1 MDARPNIL
9 WIFADQMRGQAMG
22 CAGDP
27 NARTPNLDR
36 LAARGVRFTN
46 ACSSYPLCV
55 PFRFTLL
62 TGEYAHSRWI
72 PALDWRMSPAE
83 RTIAH
88 EFNDAGYHTCYIG
101 KWHLDGS
108 TTQGDGR
115 AINRMPVAP
124 GRRGGFA
131 EWHGFNLR
139 NGFFDTCVFHGD
151 DPTPVPLGTYQTDG
165 LFDIALDCLKE
176 RAQSAERPFFLS
188 LSVEAPHP
196 PHEAP
201 EEYLERVR
209 RRGVRLRPNVS
220 WEPPND
226 GLDYP
231 PGCRWTERRAEASQI
246 GYYAQIENLDDNM
259 GRLLAYLEES
269 GLARN
274 TYVFFFSDHGEFLG
288 SHGMVSKQ
296 DPREE
301 SINIPFLVHGPG
313 LPSGRLLDEVIC
325 TEDIYPTTLALAGLE
340 PPSPKPGLD
349 LAPYL
354 RGKIECLDRDGV
366 YLEMVEEH
374 RPGMV
379 FYRAPYRG
387 IRTRTH
393 LYAVLG
399 GAPWLLFDLQA
410 DPYQQSN
417 LVRLPE
423 HAALRR
429 RLHARL
435 QQMATG
441 ADDSYPFGDPDLP
454 VASPTPGAGSR
465 A

>member
-1 MDARPNIL
+1 MTARPNIL
-9 WIFADQMRGQAMG
+9 WVFADQMRGHAMS
-22 CAGDP
+22 CAGDV
-27 NARTPNLDR
+27 NVRTPNLDQ
-36 LAARGVRFTN
+36 LAQRGVRFTN

-62 TGEYAHSRWI
+62 TGEYAHTRWI

-108 TTQGDGR
+108 TTQGDAK

-124 GRRGGFA
+124 NRRGGFR

-151 DPTPVPLGTYQTDG
+151 DPTPVPLGKYQTDG
-165 LFDIALDCLKE
+165 LFDITLDCLKE
-176 RAQSAERPFFLS
+176 RGQTPDDPFFMV

-201 EEYLERVR
+201 EEYLERIR
-209 RRGVRLRPNVS
+209 QRGVQARPNVS
-220 WEPPND
+220 WETPAD
-226 GLDYP
+226 GLEYP
-231 PGCRWTERRAEASQI
+231 PGCRWTERWADSNNT

-259 GRLLAYLEES
+259 GRLLAGLEEM
-269 GLARN
+269 GLAEN

-288 SHGMVSKQ
+288 SHGMRSKQ

-301 SINIPFLVHGPG
+301 SINIPFIVHGPG
-313 LPSGRLLDEVIC
+313 IESGGVLDEAIC
-325 TEDIYPTTLALAGLE
+325 TEDIYPTTLSLAGLE

-349 LAPYL
+349 LGTYL
-354 RGKIECLDRDGV
+354 RGDIDQLPRDGV

-374 RPGMV
+374 RPPMV
-379 FYRAPYRG
+379 FYKAPYRG

-393 LYAVLG
+393 LYAVLN
-399 GAPWLLFDLQA
+399 GAPWLLFDLTT
-410 DPYQQSN
+410 DPYQQDN
-417 LVRLPE
+417 LVRSEE
-423 HAALRR
+423 HAPLRR
-429 RLHARL
+429 ELHTRLV
-435 QQMATG
+435 QMAEET
-441 ADDSYPFGDPDLP
+441 DDSYVFGDPDQP
-454 VASPTPGAGSR
+454 VSAPAVGTP
-465 A
+465 